1 MDLDSERLQQSPRVD
16 LRLMIT
22 LPPEPHPDDN
32 VSANTIRQIIRALRA
47 LTPIEG
53 KGIWFSRSPNG
64 TVYNCQASSRDKTA
78 AGTAA
83 LPWTFSCVEK
93 EDEET
98 GEKTREGGWTNCR
111 LQIGY
116 DTRWASP
123 DLDHNSS
130 YTIGGTSLTDD
141 GYHYL
146 EVTVGERDTA
156 EIKVGRVVPATDPVA
171 GKVRIFLAEIN
182 NAKVIGFQPHLNP
195 VVYKYV

>member
-1 MDLDSERLQQSPRVD
+1 MP
-16 LRLMIT
+16 
-22 LPPEPHPDDN
+22 LP
-32 VSANTIRQIIRALRA
+32 
-47 LTPIEG
+47 TPIRGQDILPWATAVTDICRRVGGVGASRLLVREG
-53 KGIWFSRSPNG
+53 PGGVGFDALPENK
-64 TVYNCQASSRDKTA
+64 RDKAA